1 MTEHFR
7 MSGMYWGLTAM
18 DILSQL
24 DKMSRTEVVE
34 FIRQC
39 QDAESGGFSPSLGH
53 DPHLLFTLSAVQVSK
68 ADSLLGL
75 GLECFKGQVFRK
87 YNLFTIIQNN

>member
-18 DILSQL
+18 DILGQL

-39 QDAESGGFSPSLGH
+39 QDSESGGFSPSLGH
-53 DPHLLFTLSAVQVSK
+53 DPHLLFTLSSVQV
-68 ADSLLGL
+68 G
-75 GLECFKGQVFRK
+75 
-87 YNLFTIIQNN
+87 